1 MTTPS
6 PSRSTTHLVHDTFSA
21 VAEQYAVSTV
31 HAQGEDLPEI
41 LRLAAL
47 TGTECVLDAGC
58 GPGPVSL
65 LLAPAAARVT
75 AVDLSESML
84 DRGRRTAAERSLVNI
99 AFHRGNL
106 TDLPWP
112 DGSFDLIV
120 SRYAAHHWP
129 DPQAVVT
136 ELARLLS
143 PAGRLLLVDV
153 MADPDPLLDTF
164 LNALEILRDPSH
176 VRDHS
181 QVQWQAICQGAG
193 LAAVPE
199 FVWNLRL
206 EFGPWVTR
214 IQTPEARI
222 AALQELLDGAS
233 AEVRQAFRI
242 EDDHSFT
249 VPGAI
254 LSARPVQP
262 RRTVCPDKVPVR
274 EG

>member
-1 MTTPS
+1 MASSS

-31 HAQGEDLPEI
+31 HAQGEDLPVI
-41 LRLAAL
+41 QRLATL
-47 TGTECVLDAGC
+47 TGSEQVLDAGC

-84 DRGRRTAAERSLVNI
+84 DRAQRTAAERSLTNMV
-99 AFHRGNL
+99 FHRGNL
-106 TDLPWP
+106 ADLPWP
-112 DGSFDLIV
+112 NASFDLIV

-129 DPQAVVT
+129 DPQAVVA
-136 ELARLLS
+136 ELARLLV
-143 PAGRLLLVDV
+143 PTGQLLLIDV
-153 MADPDPLLDTF
+153 MADSDPLLDTF

-181 QVQWQAICQGAG
+181 QTQWQAICQEAG
-193 LAAVPE
+193 LAAAPA
-199 FVWNLRL
+199 FAWNLRL

-214 IQTPEARI
+214 IQTPEARV
-222 AALQELLDGAS
+222 AALRELLDGAS

-249 VPGAI
+249 VPCAI
-254 LSARPVQP
+254 LSARPV
-262 RRTVCPDKVPVR
+262 
-274 EG
+274 

>member
-1 MTTPS
+1 MPMATPT

-31 HAQGEDLPEI
+31 HAQGEDLPVVQ
-41 LRLAAL
+41 RLAAL
-47 TGTECVLDAGC
+47 TGSEQVLDAGC

-75 AVDLSESML
+75 AVDLSEAML
-84 DRGRRTAAERSLVNI
+84 DRARRTAAERSQTNI
-99 AFHRGNL
+99 EFHRGNL
-106 TDLPWP
+106 ADLPWP
-112 DGSFDLIV
+112 DESFDLIV

-143 PAGRLLLVDV
+143 PSGRLLLVDV

-199 FVWNLRL
+199 FAWYLRL
-206 EFGPWVTR
+206 EFGPWITR
-214 IQTPEARI
+214 IQTPEARV

-233 AEVRQAFRI
+233 VEVRQAFRI

-249 VPGAI
+249 VPSAI
-254 LSARPVQP
+254 LSARPV
-262 RRTVCPDKVPVR
+262 
-274 EG
+274 

>member
-1 MTTPS
+1 MATPT

-31 HAQGEDLPEI
+31 HAQGEDLPVI
-41 LRLAAL
+41 RRLAAL
-47 TGTECVLDAGC
+47 TGSEQVLDAGC

-75 AVDLSESML
+75 AVDLSEPML
-84 DRGRRTAAERSLVNI
+84 DRAQRTAAERSLTNI
-99 AFHRGNL
+99 EFHRGNL
-106 TDLPWP
+106 ADLPWP
-112 DGSFDLIV
+112 DESFDLIV

-143 PAGRLLLVDV
+143 PSGRLLLVDV

-181 QVQWQAICQGAG
+181 QAQWQAICQEAG
-193 LAAVPE
+193 LVAVPE
-199 FVWNLRL
+199 FGWHLRL
-206 EFGPWVTR
+206 EFGPWITR
-214 IQTPEARI
+214 IQTPEARV
-222 AALQELLDGAS
+222 AALRELLDEAS
-233 AEVRQAFRI
+233 AEVRRAFRI

-249 VPGAI
+249 VPSAI
-254 LSARPVQP
+254 LSARPV
-262 RRTVCPDKVPVR
+262 
-274 EG
+274 

>member
-1 MTTPS
+1 MATPT

-31 HAQGEDLPEI
+31 HAQGEDLPVI
-41 LRLAAL
+41 QRLAAL
-47 TGTECVLDAGC
+47 TGSEQVLDAGC

-75 AVDLSESML
+75 AVDLSEPML
-84 DRGRRTAAERSLVNI
+84 DRARRTAAERSQTNI
-99 AFHRGNL
+99 EFHRGNL
-106 TDLPWP
+106 ADLPWP
-112 DGSFDLIV
+112 DESFDLIV

-143 PAGRLLLVDV
+143 PSGRLLLIDV

-181 QVQWQAICQGAG
+181 QAQWQAICQEAG
-193 LAAVPE
+193 LVAVPE
-199 FVWNLRL
+199 FCWHLRL
-206 EFGPWVTR
+206 EVGPWITR
-214 IQTPEARI
+214 IQTPEARV
-222 AALQELLDGAS
+222 AALRELLDGAS
-233 AEVRQAFRI
+233 TEVSQAFRI
-242 EDDHSFT
+242 EEDHSFT
-249 VPGAI
+249 VPSAI
-254 LSARPVQP
+254 LSARPV
-262 RRTVCPDKVPVR
+262 
-274 EG
+274 

>member
-1 MTTPS
+1 MTTPP

-21 VAEQYAVSTV
+21 VAEQYAVSSV

-41 LRLAAL
+41 LRLVAL
-47 TGTECVLDAGC
+47 AGTERVLDAGC

-65 LLAPAAARVT
+65 LLAPAAGRVT
-75 AVDLSESML
+75 AVDLSEAML
-84 DRGRRTAAERSLVNI
+84 DRARRTAAERSLTNI

-106 TDLPWP
+106 ADLPWP
-112 DGSFDLIV
+112 DASFDLIV

-143 PAGRLLLVDV
+143 PSGRLLLVDV
-153 MADPDPLLDTF
+153 MADADPLRDTF

-181 QVQWQAICQGAG
+181 QAQWQAICRKAG

-199 FVWNLRL
+199 FAWDLRL
-206 EFGPWVTR
+206 EFSPWVTR
-214 IQTPEARI
+214 IQTPEPRV
-222 AALQELLDGAS
+222 AALRELLDGAS
-233 AEVRQAFRI
+233 AEVGQAFRI
-242 EDDHSFT
+242 EADHSFT
-249 VPGAI
+249 VPAAI
-254 LSARPVQP
+254 LSARPA
-262 RRTVCPDKVPVR
+262 
-274 EG
+274 

>member
-1 MTTPS
+1 MAIPS

-21 VAEQYAVSTV
+21 VAEQYAVSRV

-47 TGTECVLDAGC
+47 TGTEHVLDAGC

-65 LLAPAAARVT
+65 LLAPTASRVT
-75 AVDLSESML
+75 AVDLSEPML
-84 DRGRRTAAERSLVNI
+84 GRARRTAAERSLTNI
-99 AFHRGNL
+99 EFHRGNL
-106 TDLPWP
+106 ADLPWP
-112 DGSFDLIV
+112 DTSFDLIV

-129 DPQAVVT
+129 DPQAVVA
-136 ELARLLS
+136 ELARLLA
-143 PAGRLLLVDV
+143 PTGQLLLIDV

-181 QVQWQAICQGAG
+181 QAQWQAICQRAG
-193 LAAVPE
+193 LVAVPE
-199 FVWNLRL
+199 FAWNLRL

-214 IQTPEARI
+214 IQTPEARV
-222 AALQELLDGAS
+222 AALRELLDGAS

-249 VPGAI
+249 VPAAI
-254 LSARPVQP
+254 LSVRPV
-262 RRTVCPDKVPVR
+262 
-274 EG
+274 